1 MQEKISI
8 FIKNSIFEPI
18 PMLAPPLS
26 GSSGTNGG
34 RTWILISVFLI
45 SPLRR
50 FVAVHVIVKL
60 AASVKSPSL
69 LKVVPP

>member
-1 MQEKISI
+1 
-8 FIKNSIFEPI
+8 
-18 PMLAPPLS
+18 MLAPPLS

-34 RTWILISVFLI
+34 RTWILISVVLD

-50 FVAVHVIVKL
+50 FVAIHVIVKL

-69 LKVVPP
+69 LKVSPP